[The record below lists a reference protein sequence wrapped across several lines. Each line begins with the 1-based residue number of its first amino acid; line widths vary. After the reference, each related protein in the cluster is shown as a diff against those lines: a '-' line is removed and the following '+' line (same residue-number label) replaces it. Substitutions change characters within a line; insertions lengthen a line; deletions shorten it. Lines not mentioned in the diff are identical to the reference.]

1 MARRLLLS
9 SLGWF
14 ALLATPAMAAP
25 ETTWAEAVQQGREA
39 SQAVLGRTGTETCL
53 QGKMINALIEVSNR
67 CDEGDG
73 NPSSASWQKP
83 TCSVVFSRWL
93 FSIASPKTSSNR
105 PLPSHS
111 N

>member
-1 MARRLLLS
+1 MARRLLLTS
-9 SLGWF
+9 FGWF

-25 ETTWAEAVQQGREA
+25 ETSWAEAVQQGREA

-73 NPSSASWQKP
+73 NPELCELAEANVLSGVQPLSVLDQVSSDFLK
-83 TCSVVFSRWL
+83 L
-93 FSIASPKTSSNR
+93 TSAQ
-105 PLPSHS
+105 P
-111 N
+111 

>member
-14 ALLATPAMAAP
+14 ALLTAPAIAAP

-73 NPSSASWQKP
+73 NPKICELAEDNVLSGVQPLAVLDRVSKDFLKLTSAQP
-83 TCSVVFSRWL
+83 
-93 FSIASPKTSSNR
+93 
-105 PLPSHS
+105 
-111 N
+111 

>member
-14 ALLATPAMAAP
+14 ALLVTPAMAAP

-53 QGKMINALIEVSNR
+53 QGKMINALIEVSR

-73 NPSSASWQKP
+73 NPELCELAEANVLSGVQPLAVLDRVSKDFLKLTSAQP
-83 TCSVVFSRWL
+83 
-93 FSIASPKTSSNR
+93 
-105 PLPSHS
+105 
-111 N
+111 

>member
-14 ALLATPAMAAP
+14 ALLTAPAIAAP

-73 NPSSASWQKP
+73 NPEICELAEDKS
-83 TCSVVFSRWL
+83 SVVFNRWP
-93 FSIASPKTSSNR
+93 FSIASPKTSSN
-105 PLPSHS
+105 
-111 N
+111 

>member
-14 ALLATPAMAAP
+14 ALLATPAIAAP
-25 ETTWAEAVQQGREA
+25 DTTWAEALQQGREA

-73 NPSSASWQKP
+73 NPELCTLAEDNVLSGVQP
-83 TCSVVFSRWL
+83 LSVLDDVSKQFL
-93 FSIASPKTSSNR
+93 KLTTSQ
-105 PLPSHS
+105 P
-111 N
+111 

>member
-14 ALLATPAMAAP
+14 ALLVTPVMAEP

-73 NPSSASWQKP
+73 NPELCELAEANVLIGVQPLAVLDRVSKEFLKLTSAQP
-83 TCSVVFSRWL
+83 
-93 FSIASPKTSSNR
+93 
-105 PLPSHS
+105 
-111 N
+111 